1 MIVTGHSDYDGV
13 QKNIEYLTK
22 DFEENK
28 TKIIVSLLGS
38 CKMQVKSKLCSYISQ
53 SNASGVAAPPLVPG
67 VAKYLQTSLANKS
80 VICDIYQRQY
90 KSKAVEEYQNR
101 FCQTLSAG
109 ESLQTSVQR
118 KTISSF
124 PAVVLVRSPTPNFTT
139 LLVERT

>member
-53 SNASGVAAPPLVPG
+53 SDASGVAAPPVPG
-67 VAKYLQTSLANKS
+67 VEKYLHLKPVLQTSL
-80 VICDIYQRQY
+80 
-90 KSKAVEEYQNR
+90 
-101 FCQTLSAG
+101 
-109 ESLQTSVQR
+109 
-118 KTISSF
+118 
-124 PAVVLVRSPTPNFTT
+124 
-139 LLVERT
+139 